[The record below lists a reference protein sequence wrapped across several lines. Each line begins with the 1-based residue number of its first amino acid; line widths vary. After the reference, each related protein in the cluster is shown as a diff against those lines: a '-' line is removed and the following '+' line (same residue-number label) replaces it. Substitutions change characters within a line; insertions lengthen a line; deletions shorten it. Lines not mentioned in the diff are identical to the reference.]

1 MAAAR
6 YRVAHAG
13 TGLTGREALGAII
26 DDPLLELVGVVVSTK
41 EKVSVDAG
49 ELCGRAAVGVLA
61 TDDVDAVIALKPD
74 VVCYCATAVRRE
86 EQAIEDI
93 ARYLRSGIDVV
104 TISAIPLVYPPAAP
118 QNWRATLD
126 AAAKAGN
133 STFYATGSEPGFAS
147 LNIPTAMLTGAG
159 RVDAYRMDLYA
170 IRLDEQYPIWD
181 LLHESMGFGKP
192 DGYVPARIAHGKV
205 EDDWSTVVRYIA
217 DLLGFTL
224 DRLDVDWE
232 TILTPT
238 ELETAIGRIPAG
250 TICGHRWQL
259 AGKVDD
265 QPVVSVQYFAAVS
278 NMPWPEQ
285 WPDPGRVT
293 GGMVYRVTGRPSM
306 RMDFEFDEVASNNE
320 VNPGITATAMA
331 VVNAIPSV
339 AAAAPG
345 IVAQPLA
352 GPSLVTRRASIR
364 QPDTQETS
372 HG

>member
-1 MAAAR
+1 M
-6 YRVAHAG
+6 
-13 TGLTGREALGAII
+13 
-26 DDPLLELVGVVVSTK
+26 VVSTQ
-41 EKVSVDAG
+41 EKVGVDAG
-49 ELCGRAAVGVLA
+49 ALCDRATVGIAA
-61 TDDVDAVIALKPD
+61 TDDVDGLIALKPELL
-74 VVCYCATAVRRE
+74 CYCASAVGRE

-93 ARYLRSGIDVV
+93 DRYLRSGINVV
-104 TISAIPLVYPPAAP
+104 TMSTIPLVYPAAAP
-118 QNWRATLD
+118 PGWRKTIET
-126 AAAKAGN
+126 AAREGN

-147 LNIPTAMLTGAG
+147 LNIPTALLTGAG

-181 LLHESMGFGKP
+181 VLHESMGFGKP

-238 ELETAIGRIPAG
+238 ELETAIGVIPAG

-265 QPVVSVQYFAAVS
+265 QAVVSVQYFAAVS
-278 NMPWPEQ
+278 GTPWPER
-285 WPDPGRVT
+285 WTDPGRIT
-293 GGMVYRVTGRPSM
+293 GGMVYRVSGRPSM
-306 RMDFEFDEVASNNE
+306 RMDFEFEEVAANNE

-331 VVNAIPSV
+331 VVNAIPCV
-339 AAAAPG
+339 IAADPG
-345 IVAQPLA
+345 IVEQPLS
-352 GPSLVTRRASIR
+352 GPSLVTRRAQVR
-364 QPDTQETS
+364 QA
-372 HG
+372 